1 MRTGFSRLLRLAA
14 MTAIVTASVSSA
26 VSADPL
32 GYFQVNLTSDIQG
45 LAQNFDPNLKN
56 PWGMSYSATSPFWVS
71 DQVTNVSTLYN
82 AFGVPNALVVATPPT
97 PGPGPTGQVF
107 VGGQGFNLKNGG
119 GAANFVFATLAGTID
134 GWNNAQGT
142 SAVVQASTPG
152 AVYTGLAVV
161 GNNLYAADSEG
172 GKIDVFNNAF
182 NPTAVSGSFIDPN
195 VPAGFTPYNIQNID
209 GKLYVEYA
217 LEDQPGGYIGIFDA
231 NGNFLQHISDSHL
244 DSPWGITLAPL
255 AFGQFGGALLIGN
268 EGNGMINAFDPI
280 TGMFLG
286 TLSDASGNPIVNEG
300 LWAIG
305 FRAAGS
311 TFDPSALY
319 FVAGINDE
327 ADGLFGAIKP
337 VPEPSTLALLGLG
350 SLALGAIRRR
360 TARAAGA

>member
-1 MRTGFSRLLRLAA
+1 MRTGFVNRLLRPAA
-14 MTAIVTASVSSA
+14 MAGLVIAGFSST

-71 DQVTNVSTLYN
+71 NQVTNVSTLYN
-82 AFGVPNALVVATPPT
+82 AFGVPNALVVSTPPT

-107 VGGQGFNLKNGG
+107 VGGQGFNLKGGG

-134 GWNNAQGT
+134 GWNNAAGT

-161 GNNLYAADSEG
+161 GSNLYAADSVG
-172 GKIDVFNNAF
+172 NKIDVFDNSFNA
-182 NPTAVSGSFIDPN
+182 TTTSGKFIDPN
-195 VPAGFTPYNIQNID
+195 VPAGFTPYNIQNIG

-217 LEDQPGGYIGIFDA
+217 LEDQPGGYIGVFDA
-231 NGNFLQHISDSHL
+231 NGNFLQHISDTHL
-244 DSPWGITLAPL
+244 DSPWGITLAPI
-255 AFGQFGGALLIGN
+255 AFGQFGGALLVGN

-280 TGMFLG
+280 TGAFLG
-286 TLSDASGNPIVNEG
+286 TLSDANGNAIVNEG

-305 FRAAGS
+305 FRQAGS
-311 TFDPSALY
+311 TFDPNALY

-327 ADGLFGAIKP
+327 QDGLFGAIKP
-337 VPEPSTLALLGLG
+337 VPEPSTLMLMQLGLG
-350 SLALGAIRRR
+350 SLAFAVRRR
-360 TARAAGA
+360 FTRS